1 MASVIPYLSGQG
13 VLSGDFSPPPLFP
26 SPLPGNPGG
35 TGGNAYT
42 TTSASFVQ
50 VAGGSNVSVQVLQSG
65 FLAVGQA
72 VFVANGGY
80 YTVASITGTTVVLT
94 ANGGGQV
101 AAPGATVP
109 TNSALVPSGYPFN
122 ASATTGSN
130 GIAVNAFTTTT
141 APFNQVAAGVA
152 VTVTVAQTAF
162 MAVGQALFIA
172 TSGYYTVQSI
182 TSGTVAVLMTL
193 AQGVIATTG
202 AIIAS
207 GSSVTPAGYAVDV
220 SGNAAAILALA
231 NQVTTLTGLVGAG
244 SVKTTYSG
252 VAPSSPNVGD
262 LWFNSASNN
271 QIEMW
276 NGSGWVVVSSVP
288 TILNSYYTTT
298 GTAAVSLVTTM
309 PSSPTNGQ
317 LVVWL
322 GAPGT
327 FVPHTLYI
335 YNGASWQPSITTI
348 TSSMIT
354 TGTITAGMISAG
366 AIGAA
371 AVGTNLLITNS
382 AMIANAVIS
391 ASSIISLTA
400 GQITAGTINA
410 QTISLGTSG
419 GTGIIQSS
427 NFVTS
432 VSGWQIAGDGSAE
445 FTNVKIRGNLVTG
458 SVSNAVTIFN
468 PAFPANTMNSV
479 ASASGSASPGASSM
493 GTGLFYSL
501 VSFFGWASGLGTATT
516 RFGKSTMTF
525 LCAANYAYTLSGS
538 NQAVTNM
545 VYRINGGSWQNV
557 NPWAVATVG
566 PKSGDSISYA
576 VTISGLAGTEQI
588 DFGNKHADANAG
600 DVINVTNIS
609 VTALNF

>member
-1 MASVIPYLSGQG
+1 MASYIGAQSI
-13 VLSGDFSPPPLFP
+13 LSGDVAPLPLFP

-35 TGGNAYT
+35 TGGNAFT
-42 TTSASFVQ
+42 TTSAAFIQ
-50 VAGGSNVSVQVLQSG
+50 VAGGSNVSVSVVQSA

-72 VFVANGGY
+72 VFIANGGY
-80 YTVASITGTTVVLT
+80 YTVVSITGTTVVLT
-94 ANGGGQV
+94 ANGGGQI
-101 AAPGATVP
+101 ANPGISVP
-109 TNSALVPSGYPFN
+109 SGSALVPSGYPFN
-122 ASATTGSN
+122 ALATTGSN
-130 GIAVNAFTTTT
+130 SVAVNAFTTTT

-202 AIIAS
+202 AVIAS
-207 GSSVTPAGYAVDV
+207 GSAVTPAGYAVDT
-220 SGNAAAILALA
+220 SGNTALITA
-231 NQVTTLTGLVGAG
+231 LSAQVTTLTGLIGAG

-252 VAPSSPNVGD
+252 TAPSSPNVGD
-262 LWFNSASNN
+262 IWFNSSTND

-276 NGSGWVVVSSVP
+276 NGTGWVVVNNVP
-288 TILNSYYTTT
+288 AILNAYFAAT
-298 GTAAVSLVTTM
+298 GVQPVSLVTTM
-309 PSSPTNGQ
+309 PGSPANGQ

-327 FVPHTLYI
+327 YVPHTLYI
-335 YNGASWQPSITTI
+335 YNGTSWQPSITTI
-348 TSSMIT
+348 TGSMIS

-366 AIGAA
+366 AIGTA

-382 AMIANAVIS
+382 AMIANAVIQS
-391 ASSIISLTA
+391 SSIISVTA

-410 QTISLGTSG
+410 QTIQLGTSG
-419 GTGIIQSS
+419 GNGIIESS
-427 NFVTS
+427 NYVTG
-432 VSGWQIAGDGSAE
+432 VSGWMINGTGAAE
-445 FTNVKIRGNLVTG
+445 FSNIVIRGTLTTG

-493 GTGLFYSL
+493 GSGLFYSL
-501 VSFFGWASGLGTATT
+501 VSFYGWASGLGTATT

-525 LCAANYAYTLSGS
+525 LCAANYAYTLAGS

-588 DFGNKHADANAG
+588 DFGNKHADSNSG
-600 DVINVTNIS
+600 DTINVTNIS